1 MINAELMKKINIDGK
16 FIGKDCPFY
25 IIAEAGANHDGQ
37 LEKAFQLIDAA
48 LESGVDAIK
57 FQNYTASKLTT
68 KTAQKYWDDG
78 NKKESQYDV
87 FDKLDKLSNDDWKK
101 IFDYAKQKGIT
112 CFSTP
117 FDLDSVEL
125 LESFNVPAYK
135 IASAD
140 ITHIPLIKKI
150 ASKKKPIFMSTG
162 MASLSE
168 IHDAISTIKNEGN
181 NEIILMHC
189 ITSYPTKPEDAN
201 LEMIKKLIQEFPE
214 CVVGY
219 SDHTLGTEIASLSVF
234 YGSTCIEKHFTFDK
248 NLKVSRDHRLS
259 LTPDDFKELKKKIN
273 LIEISRGS
281 EIEDHIQVESE
292 AVKYARRSIVSKSSI
307 SKGTEIKENMID
319 VKRPGTGIL
328 PKYFSKIIG
337 AKALKDIPEDSIIQW
352 DDIDCNQ

>member
-1 MINAELMKKINIDGK
+1 MKKITIDGK
-16 FIGKDCPFY
+16 LIGNGCPFY
-25 IIAEAGANHDGQ
+25 MIAEAGANHEGQ
-37 LEKAFQLIDAA
+37 IDKAFQLIDAA

-57 FQNYTASKLTT
+57 FQNYTATKLTT

-78 NKKESQYDV
+78 NKNESQFEV
-87 FDKLDKLSNDDWKK
+87 FEKLDKLSNNDWQK

-117 FDLDSVEL
+117 FDMDSVDL

-168 IHDAISTIKNEGN
+168 IHDAISAIHDEGN

-201 LEMIKKLIQEFPE
+201 LEMINKLSQEFPE
-214 CVVGY
+214 CVIGY
-219 SDHTLGTEIASLSVF
+219 SDHTLGTEIAALSVF

-248 NLKVSRDHRLS
+248 NLKISRDHRLS
-259 LTPDDFKELKKKIN
+259 LTPDDFKELKNKIN
-273 LIEISRGS
+273 LIEISRGT
-281 EIEDHIQVESE
+281 EITDHIQVESD
-292 AVKYARRSIVSKSSI
+292 AVKYARRSIVSI
-307 SKGTEIKENMID
+307 SNIPKGTEITENMID
-319 VKRPGTGIL
+319 VKRPGTGIS

-337 AKALKDIPEDSIIQW
+337 SKTIKDITEDSTIQW
-352 DDIDCNQ
+352 DDIDANQ